1 MFYSSYLQLVFDLSI
16 ARAGYIVNIYSL
28 VSCAWAVAISITFKY
43 TDTYRWAGFVFIPIQ
58 ILMAG
63 LLIHFRQPGTHIAL
77 LVMVEV
83 LNGMGGAVL
92 FQIENAAVMASV
104 PHEHI
109 ATGLALLSML
119 TSVGGAVG
127 QSVSGAIWTNIVP
140 KKLVEYLPDD
150 KKRLA
155 PAIYADLGKQLSYP
169 LGSPEREAMIRAAS
183 EAQMIMLIVGTCA
196 LVPCLAWM
204 ALLKNLRLSEH
215 GNEKGLQA

>member
-1 MFYSSYLQLVFDLSI
+1 
-16 ARAGYIVNIYSL
+16 
-28 VSCAWAVAISITFKY
+28 
-43 TDTYRWAGFVFIPIQ
+43 
-58 ILMAG
+58 
-63 LLIHFRQPGTHIAL
+63 
-77 LVMVEV
+77 
-83 LNGMGGAVL
+83 
-92 FQIENAAVMASV
+92 
-104 PHEHI
+104 
-109 ATGLALLSML
+109 ML

-196 LVPCLAWM
+196 LVPCLAWV
-204 ALLKNLRLSEH
+204 ALLKNLRLGEH
-215 GNEKGLQA
+215 KFEKGLQM

>member
-1 MFYSSYLQLVFDLSI
+1 MFYSSYLQLVFGLSI
-16 ARAGYIVNIYSL
+16 AKAGYIVNIYSL
-28 VSCAWAVAISITFKY
+28 VSCAWAVLISLAFKY
-43 TDTYRWAGFVFIPIQ
+43 TDTYRWAGFVFVPIQ

-77 LVMVEV
+77 LVMVEI
-83 LNGMGGAVL
+83 LYGMGGAVL
-92 FQIENAAVMASV
+92 FQIEQVAVMASV

-109 ATGLALLSML
+109 PTGLALLSMI

-127 QSVSGAIWTNIVP
+127 QSVSGAIWTNIIP
-140 KKLVEYLPDD
+140 MRLAEYLPDD
-150 KKRLA
+150 KKHLA
-155 PAIYADLGKQLSYP
+155 PSIYASLATQLSYP

-204 ALLKNLRLSEH
+204 ALLKNLKLSEH